1 MAKFMII
8 NREKLSD
15 WAWLSDK
22 QIYYAFTRMLF
33 KANFESKM
41 WRNIE
46 VGRGSFVCGIDNYAA
61 ELGFSTQS
69 LRTIL
74 KKLKRSGDIATKSTN
89 KFSIITICEYDDW
102 VCVDNEMQEEANKQ
116 TKKQLTDEQ
125 QTTNEQTNNSLI
137 IELRKEIEQ
146 LKKEKE
152 ELANASKKKTVRKTL
167 DLSIVA
173 PDFIDVVTDWLEYK
187 KERGESYKPK
197 GFSSF
202 YKKLI
207 ELSGGSSDKAQKIV
221 EQSKSNN
228 YAGIFQLRESY
239 GNNDMFGMILKGDR
253 SEILKNAKG
262 WK

>member
-1 MAKFMII
+1 MANTVCVSSLFFDTFSKNEREII
-8 NREKLSD
+8 LRLMLNADEKGFSVFSD
-15 WAWLSDK
+15 RQMSRITGISYQQVRTIHQKWLEAGVINAASNAPANAVGNAKVTHVTICNNESFGIFQRKSNAPTNAVGNAPTNAEVETLKK
-22 QIYYAFTRMLF
+22 QI
-33 KANFESKM
+33 
-41 WRNIE
+41 
-46 VGRGSFVCGIDNYAA
+46 V
-61 ELGFSTQS
+61 
-69 LRTIL
+69 
-74 KKLKRSGDIATKSTN
+74 KLT
-89 KFSIITICEYDDW
+89 
-102 VCVDNEMQEEANKQ
+102 
-116 TKKQLTDEQ
+116 
-125 QTTNEQTNNSLI
+125 
-137 IELRKEIEQ
+137 KEIEQ

-152 ELANASKKKTVRKTL
+152 ELANASKKKTARKTL
-167 DLSIVA
+167 DLSSVA